1 MVIMSSASPPGSACR
16 QCVRAW
22 AGPEWAED
30 PLVVDGLQRG
40 PRPDHADVALRVG
53 RVQGEQRG
61 RVSRDSRGVKD
72 LIFQWVYCHQV
83 AYDWEENN
91 SKILR
96 GLHGAGVEGSGEIVE
111 VSLVGEYLYV
121 LPHASGTL
129 SRAY

>member
-1 MVIMSSASPPGSACR
+1 M
-16 QCVRAW
+16 
-22 AGPEWAED
+22 
-30 PLVVDGLQRG
+30 DGLQRG
-40 PRPDHADVALRVG
+40 PRPDHADVALRVT

-61 RVSRDSRGVKD
+61 HVSRDSRGVKD
-72 LIFQWVYCHQV
+72 LIFQFQRIYCHQV

-96 GLHGAGVEGSGEIVE
+96 GLHGAGVEGSGGIVE

>member
-1 MVIMSSASPPGSACR
+1 MIMKTDC
-16 QCVRAW
+16 
-22 AGPEWAED
+22 ET
-30 PLVVDGLQRG
+30 DGALHST
-40 PRPDHADVALRVG
+40 RPDHADVALRVG

-72 LIFQWVYCHQV
+72 LIFQRVYCHQV

-96 GLHGAGVEGSGEIVE
+96 GLHGAGVEGSGGIVE